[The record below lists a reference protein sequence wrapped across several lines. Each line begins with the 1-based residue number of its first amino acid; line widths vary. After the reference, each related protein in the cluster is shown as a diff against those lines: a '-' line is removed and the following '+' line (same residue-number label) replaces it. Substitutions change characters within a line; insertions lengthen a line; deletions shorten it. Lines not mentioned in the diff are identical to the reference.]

1 MIESQTKLPVREKRA
16 VTVWSRGRKVA
27 SSIAGQIERQ
37 ARALPGRP
45 IAKRLRAV
53 GLFAQGMAGRT
64 PWQSYVTRLLQGV
77 RAGVGDGP
85 LLSRFALH
93 LVVVFLAV
101 GIVAISQFSLPAV
114 DFSLPTPTPA
124 PELGEHTVT
133 TPLTNRGANRFVD
146 NNIALFQA
154 PVPHTVIAERDR
166 MQVITYTV
174 QVNDNVFAIAQG
186 FGLKPETI
194 VWANPELESRPDML
208 RVGQKLL
215 VPPVDGIFYTVQ
227 SGDTVEKIAKTY
239 ETTAEKIVGFEMNG
253 LAEPYTLT
261 PGQQIMLPD
270 GRKKPP
276 SFETIYPM
284 TYVGKPPKGA
294 PTGSGRF
301 AWPTQGVLTQ
311 RFWSGHAGIDIAN
324 RTGTPV
330 VAADAGYV
338 VLAGRD
344 TWGYGNQVLI
354 DHGNGYLT
362 RYAHLDTILVKAGD
376 KVSKNQ
382 KIGTMGNTGRSTGP
396 HLHFEIIQN
405 SVHRNPLGFLR

>member
-16 VTVWSRGRKVA
+16 VTVWSRGREVA
-27 SSIAGQIERQ
+27 SSVAGQIERRV
-37 ARALPGRP
+37 RALPGSP

-53 GLFAQGMAGRT
+53 GLFAQDVAGRT
-64 PWQSYVTRLLQGV
+64 PWHSYVPRLLRWV

-93 LVVVFLAV
+93 LVVVFLAI
-101 GIVAISQFSLPAV
+101 GIVVVGQFSLPEV

-133 TPLTNRGANRFVD
+133 TPLTNRGANRLVSS
-146 NNIALFQA
+146 NIALFQA
-154 PVPHTVIAERDR
+154 PVPHTVLAERETTS
-166 MQVITYTV
+166 VITYTV
-174 QVNDNVFAIAQG
+174 QPNDNIWAIAQG
-186 FGLKPETI
+186 FGLKAET
-194 VWANPELESRPDML
+194 VLWANTKVEQAPDL
-208 RVGQKLL
+208 LSVGQVL
-215 VPPVDGIFYTVQ
+215 VIPPVDGIYYTVQ
-227 SGDTVEKIAKTY
+227 AGDTVEKLAKTY
-239 ETTAEKIVGFEMNG
+239 QTTVEKIVTFEMNS
-253 LAEPYTLT
+253 LAEPYLLT

-270 GRKKPP
+270 GRKKVTP
-276 SFETIYPM
+276 SNYYPM
-284 TYVGKPPKGA
+284 TYVGSAPKGA
-294 PTGSGRF
+294 PKGTGRF
-301 AWPTQGVLTQ
+301 AWPTQGLLTQ

-324 RTGTPV
+324 RTGTPI

-354 DHGNGYLT
+354 DHGNGYVT
-362 RYAHLDTILVKAGD
+362 RYAHLNTILVKAGD

-396 HLHFEIIQN
+396 HLHFEIIYSQ
-405 SVHRNPLGFLR
+405 VHRNPLGFLP